1 MQNHSALQELTKK
14 LDEIKESWQIYTIF
28 EEEKKRFNEE
38 FEALKKDKA
47 SLMES
52 FNDISAKN
60 ALLSAENKELEQKNK
75 TLKEEITAREQQL
88 HSLDSDDK
96 PLHSHT
102 SNPKTLIKQ
111 SQTLKEILNSTK
123 ELLQKNSLVRPE
135 ALQKLEVSYQKHQ
148 RLLANPAKEYVT
160 LESAT
165 MLFNLLI
172 KIEAKLKEMDSQIS
186 KLDSEI
192 QDLQKPSEDI
202 KDSHKTKQKQIYLKD
217 TL

>member
-38 FEALKKDKA
+38 FDALKKDKA

-75 TLKEEITAREQQL
+75 TLKEEITTKEQQL
-88 HSLDSDDK
+88 HSLDSNDK
-96 PLHSHT
+96 PPHSHA

-123 ELLQKNSLVRPE
+123 ELLQKNSLVRPK

-165 MLFNLLI
+165 MLFDLLI
-172 KIEAKLKEMDSQIS
+172 KIEAKLKEMDLQIS

-202 KDSHKTKQKQIYLKD
+202 EDSHKIKQK
-217 TL
+217 

>member
-1 MQNHSALQELTKK
+1 MLNHSALQELTKK

-38 FEALKKDKA
+38 FDALKKDKA

-60 ALLSAENKELEQKNK
+60 ALLLAENKELEQKNK
-75 TLKEEITAREQQL
+75 VLKEEIASKKQQL
-88 HSLDSDDK
+88 QSLDSDDK
-96 PLHSHT
+96 PLHSNI

-123 ELLQKNSLVRPE
+123 ELLQKKSLVRPE
-135 ALQKLEVSYQKHQ
+135 ALRKLEVSYQKHQ

-165 MLFNLLI
+165 IFFDLLI
-172 KIEAKLKEMDSQIS
+172 KLKAKLKEMDLQIL

-202 KDSHKTKQKQIYLKD
+202 KDSHKMKQK
-217 TL
+217 

>member
-1 MQNHSALQELTKK
+1 MLNHSALQELTKK

-38 FEALKKDKA
+38 FDALKKDKA

-60 ALLSAENKELEQKNK
+60 ALLLAENKELEQKNK
-75 TLKEEITAREQQL
+75 VLKEEIASKKQQL
-88 HSLDSDDK
+88 QSLDSDDR
-96 PLHSHT
+96 PLHSNI

-111 SQTLKEILNSTK
+111 SQTLKEILSSAK

-165 MLFNLLI
+165 IFFDLLI
-172 KIEAKLKEMDSQIS
+172 KLKAKLKEMDLQIL

-192 QDLQKPSEDI
+192 QVLQKPSEDI
-202 KDSHKTKQKQIYLKD
+202 KDSHKMKQK
-217 TL
+217 

>member
-1 MQNHSALQELTKK
+1 MLNHSALQELTKK

-38 FEALKKDKA
+38 FDALKKDKA

-60 ALLSAENKELEQKNK
+60 ALLLAENKELEQKNK
-75 TLKEEITAREQQL
+75 VLKEEIASKKQQL
-88 HSLDSDDK
+88 QSLDSDDK
-96 PLHSHT
+96 PLHSNI

-111 SQTLKEILNSTK
+111 SQTLKEILSSAK

-165 MLFNLLI
+165 IFFDLLI
-172 KIEAKLKEMDSQIS
+172 KLKAKLKEMDLQIL

-202 KDSHKTKQKQIYLKD
+202 KDSHKMKQK
-217 TL
+217 

>member
-1 MQNHSALQELTKK
+1 MLNHSALQELTKK

-38 FEALKKDKA
+38 FDALKKDKA

-60 ALLSAENKELEQKNK
+60 ALLLAENKELEQKNK
-75 TLKEEITAREQQL
+75 ALKEEIASKKQQL
-88 HSLDSDDK
+88 QSLDSDDK
-96 PLHSHT
+96 PLHSNI

-111 SQTLKEILNSTK
+111 SQTLKEILSSAK

-135 ALQKLEVSYQKHQ
+135 ALQKLEISYQKHQ

-165 MLFNLLI
+165 IFFDLLI
-172 KIEAKLKEMDSQIS
+172 KLKAKLKEMDLQIL

-202 KDSHKTKQKQIYLKD
+202 KDSHKMKQK
-217 TL
+217 

>member
-1 MQNHSALQELTKK
+1 MLNHSALQELTKK

-38 FEALKKDKA
+38 FDALKKDKA

-60 ALLSAENKELEQKNK
+60 ALLLAENKELEQKNK
-75 TLKEEITAREQQL
+75 ALKEEIASKKQQL
-88 HSLDSDDK
+88 QSLDSDDK
-96 PLHSHT
+96 PLHSNI

-111 SQTLKEILNSTK
+111 SQTLKEILSSAK

-165 MLFNLLI
+165 IFFDLLI
-172 KIEAKLKEMDSQIS
+172 KLKAKLKEMDLQIL

-202 KDSHKTKQKQIYLKD
+202 KDSHKMKQK
-217 TL
+217 

>member
-1 MQNHSALQELTKK
+1 MLNHSALQELTKK

-38 FEALKKDKA
+38 FDALKKDKA

-60 ALLSAENKELEQKNK
+60 ALLLAENKELEQKNK
-75 TLKEEITAREQQL
+75 ALKEEIASKKQQL
-88 HSLDSDDK
+88 QSLDSDDK
-96 PLHSHT
+96 PLHSNI

-111 SQTLKEILNSTK
+111 SQTLKEILSSAK
-123 ELLQKNSLVRPE
+123 ELLQKNSLVRPK

-165 MLFNLLI
+165 IFFDLLI
-172 KIEAKLKEMDSQIS
+172 KLKAKLKEMDLQIL

-202 KDSHKTKQKQIYLKD
+202 KDSHKMKQK
-217 TL
+217 

>member
-1 MQNHSALQELTKK
+1 MLNHSTLQELTKK

-38 FEALKKDKA
+38 FDALKKDKA

-60 ALLSAENKELEQKNK
+60 ALLLAENKELEQKNK
-75 TLKEEITAREQQL
+75 ALKEEIASKKQQL
-88 HSLDSDDK
+88 QSLDSDDK
-96 PLHSHT
+96 PLHSNI

-111 SQTLKEILNSTK
+111 SQTLKEILSSAK

-165 MLFNLLI
+165 IFFDLLI
-172 KIEAKLKEMDSQIS
+172 KLKAKLKEMDLQIL

-202 KDSHKTKQKQIYLKD
+202 KDSHKMKQK
-217 TL
+217 

>member
-38 FEALKKDKA
+38 FDALKKDKA

-75 TLKEEITAREQQL
+75 TLKEEITTKEQQL
-88 HSLDSDDK
+88 HSLDSNDK
-96 PLHSHT
+96 PLHSHA

-111 SQTLKEILNSTK
+111 SQILKEILNSTK
-123 ELLQKNSLVRPE
+123 ELLQKNSLVRPK

-165 MLFNLLI
+165 MLFDLLI
-172 KIEAKLKEMDSQIS
+172 KIEAKLKEMDLQIS

-202 KDSHKTKQKQIYLKD
+202 KDSHKIKQK
-217 TL
+217 

>member
-1 MQNHSALQELTKK
+1 MQNYSALQELTKK

-38 FEALKKDKA
+38 FDALKKDKA

-75 TLKEEITAREQQL
+75 TLKEEITAKEQQL
-88 HSLDSDDK
+88 HSLDSNDK

-111 SQTLKEILNSTK
+111 SQMLKEILNSTK
-123 ELLQKNSLVRPE
+123 ELLQKKSLVRPK

-165 MLFNLLI
+165 ILFDLLI
-172 KIEAKLKEMDSQIS
+172 KIEAKLKEMDLQIS

-192 QDLQKPSEDI
+192 QDLQKLSEDI
-202 KDSHKTKQKQIYLKD
+202 KDSHKMKQK
-217 TL
+217 

>member
-1 MQNHSALQELTKK
+1 MLNHSALQELTKK

-38 FEALKKDKA
+38 FDALKKDKA

-60 ALLSAENKELEQKNK
+60 ALLLAENKELEQKNK
-75 TLKEEITAREQQL
+75 ALKEEITSKKQQL
-88 HSLDSDDK
+88 QSLDSDDK
-96 PLHSHT
+96 PLHSNI

-111 SQTLKEILNSTK
+111 SQTLKEILSSAK

-165 MLFNLLI
+165 IFFDLLI
-172 KIEAKLKEMDSQIS
+172 KLKAKLKEMDLQIL

-202 KDSHKTKQKQIYLKD
+202 KDSHKMKQK
-217 TL
+217 